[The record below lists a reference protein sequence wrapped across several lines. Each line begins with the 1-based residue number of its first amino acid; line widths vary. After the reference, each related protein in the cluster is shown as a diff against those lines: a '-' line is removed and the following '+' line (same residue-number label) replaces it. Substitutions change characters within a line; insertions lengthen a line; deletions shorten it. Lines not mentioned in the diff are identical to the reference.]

1 MEGQVLPIHTQAHIM
16 RALRFLLAAALVAAA
31 PSVARSQATPAKPD
45 TAKIDVTG
53 KWQFNIETP
62 FPGTPTVTFVQ
73 KGDSVSGQYI
83 SSALGTK
90 DFVGVVK
97 ARVVTFSFAA
107 ESGGQNFVM
116 AFSGKLEDADTMRGD
131 IDFSGMAQGTF
142 SAKRIKP
149 N

>member
-1 MEGQVLPIHTQAHIM
+1 M
-16 RALRFLLAAALVAAA
+16 RALRILFAATIAAATPV
-31 PSVARSQATPAKPD
+31 VARAQSTPPKAD
-45 TAKIDVTG
+45 TIKVDVTG

-97 ARVVTFSFAA
+97 AGVVTFSFAA

>member
-1 MEGQVLPIHTQAHIM
+1 MQGQVLPVHTQAHIM
-16 RALRFLLAAALVAAA
+16 RALRILLAAAVVAAIPA
-31 PSVARSQATPAKPD
+31 ASRAQSAPAKPD
-45 TAKIDVTG
+45 SARIDLTG

-73 KGDSVSGQYI
+73 KGDSVTGQYI
-83 SSALGTK
+83 SNALGTK
-90 DFVGVVK
+90 DFAGTVK

-107 ESGGQNFVM
+107 ESGGQHFVM

-142 SAKRIKP
+142 SARRVKP
-149 N
+149 

>member
-1 MEGQVLPIHTQAHIM
+1 MQGQFLPAHIQAHTM
-16 RALRFLLAAALVAAA
+16 RALRILLAAAVVAAIPA
-31 PSVARSQATPAKPD
+31 ASRAQSAPAKPD
-45 TAKIDVTG
+45 SARIDLTG

-62 FPGTPTVTFVQ
+62 FPGTPTVTFAQ
-73 KGDSVSGQYI
+73 KGDSVTGQYI
-83 SSALGTK
+83 SNALGTK
-90 DFVGVVK
+90 DFAGTVK

-142 SAKRIKP
+142 SARRVKP
-149 N
+149 

>member
-1 MEGQVLPIHTQAHIM
+1 M
-16 RALRFLLAAALVAAA
+16 RTLRFLLAAALVAAV
-31 PSVARSQATPAKPD
+31 PSVSRAQDTPVRSD

-116 AFSGKLEDADTMRGD
+116 AFSGKIEDADTMRGD

>member
-1 MEGQVLPIHTQAHIM
+1 M
-16 RALRFLLAAALVAAA
+16 RALRILFAAIIAA
-31 PSVARSQATPAKPD
+31 ATPAVAQAQSTPPKAD
-45 TAKIDVTG
+45 TIKVDVTG